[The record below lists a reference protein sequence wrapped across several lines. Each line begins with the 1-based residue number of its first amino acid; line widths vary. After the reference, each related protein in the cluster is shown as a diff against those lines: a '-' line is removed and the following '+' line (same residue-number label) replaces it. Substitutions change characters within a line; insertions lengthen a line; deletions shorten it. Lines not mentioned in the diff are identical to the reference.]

1 MRRSAGQKAMRAA
14 RTCARGRWEA
24 DVAVGGTARGSTGGA
39 MAGPTWWNAH
49 GIGPWNGTSRG
60 FAASSAVEKDV
71 GETEVGVTETIMP
84 TVDGQGWEVASAA
97 ADSNVLSAGLE
108 YAMEFVHVQTG
119 MPWWA
124 TVVATTFALRTVLFP
139 VVIYQMK
146 NTAKLSLAR
155 PEIEKLAEQ
164 LKLQGSSDP
173 KTVEK
178 YQAKIQE
185 LWKKY
190 DCHPIKSFGS
200 ILIQAPTFIG
210 FFVALRHMAEKVPTF
225 AQGGTLWFTD
235 LSIADPTYA
244 LPVACSLTFLATVEL
259 GVADGMQ
266 GQPNQKGMKLFMRGL
281 SVALIPLTASMPSGV
296 LMYWCSSNAFSL
308 LQAALMKIKILKKMA
323 GIPET
328 GHLVAEKQAE
338 SFNQY
343 IHQKT
348 LDAPPQ
354 KPKKNKK
361 RHTE

>member
-1 MRRSAGQKAMRAA
+1 MRRNAGHMAMRAA
-14 RTCARGRWEA
+14 RMCARGSWEA
-24 DVAVGGTARGSTGGA
+24 GFELGGVAKGMPKATATTDGCWTTLG
-39 MAGPTWWNAH
+39 N
-49 GIGPWNGTSRG
+49 GPWNGASRG
-60 FAASSAVEKDV
+60 FAASTSA
-71 GETEVGVTETIMP
+71 GEDGGGASMGGNDSTLPM
-84 TVDGQGWEVASAA
+84 VDGKVWEVADAA
-97 ADSNVLSAGLE
+97 ADSNILSAGLE
-108 YAMEFVHVQTG
+108 YALEFVHLQTG

-124 TVVATTFALRTVLFP
+124 TIAATTFALRTLLFP
-139 VVIYQMK
+139 VVIYQIK

-164 LKLQGSSDP
+164 LKMQGSSDP

-178 YQAKIQE
+178 YQGQIQE
-185 LWKKY
+185 VWKKY

-200 ILIQAPTFIG
+200 ILVQAPTFIG

-235 LSIADPTYA
+235 LSVADPTYA

-296 LMYWCSSNAFSL
+296 LMYWCSANAFSL
-308 LQAALMKIKILKKMA
+308 LQAALMKIKVLKTIA
-323 GIPET
+323 GIPDT
-328 GHLVAEKQAE
+328 GHLGAEKQAE
-338 SFNQY
+338 SLNQY

-348 LDAPPQ
+348 LDAPP
-354 KPKKNKK
+354 KKTKKNKK
-361 RHTE
+361 KQT

>member
-49 GIGPWNGTSRG
+49 GIGHWNGASRG